1 MISEIEI
8 IYGLANRS
16 KKYGIKKS
24 LSDPAN
30 LSLKELYKYN
40 FDGFDGAEEYGWD
53 KHDLNFFKLFSNAKI
68 FTKIDL
74 MKVNNDEI
82 EKIISTHSIN
92 RETYMSGIYMHNRV
106 SNETLL
112 KYKKLIEPLKKK
124 YDIKFGISIY
134 SQNDISLILE
144 NDIQVDLLQL
154 PLNINNLID
163 ASVLVKSGCEVYG
176 RSIFLQGLY
185 FVNEYKHFREETIK
199 KINTQKKILN
209 DLAIKNK
216 MSLGQFLFSSAIYKA
231 KKNKYK
237 GIILGSSDKN
247 RLINYLT
254 NYKELIKDFDY
265 KEHGYDLV
273 DNVLADPRKWKT

>member
-134 SQNDISLILE
+134 SQNDISLI
-144 NDIQVDLLQL
+144 
-154 PLNINNLID
+154 
-163 ASVLVKSGCEVYG
+163 
-176 RSIFLQGLY
+176 
-185 FVNEYKHFREETIK
+185 
-199 KINTQKKILN
+199 
-209 DLAIKNK
+209 
-216 MSLGQFLFSSAIYKA
+216 
-231 KKNKYK
+231 
-237 GIILGSSDKN
+237 
-247 RLINYLT
+247 
-254 NYKELIKDFDY
+254 
-265 KEHGYDLV
+265 
-273 DNVLADPRKWKT
+273 